1 MAVDPKY
8 VQGPGGFYDSS
19 DGSGPYSID
28 STGAATQIGAGG
40 GGSGGGG
47 GLTNTELRASPVPV
61 SGPLTDAQLRAS
73 GIAVTGPATDAQLR
87 ATPLVTT
94 PKLTSGGNR
103 RVNITTANVALAA
116 QACSQVTIINR
127 MDTDIVVTIGGN
139 ELDIMARSYFTFFGI
154 ANLSAL
160 GIKGS
165 EAGNISLRWEA

>member
-1 MAVDPKY
+1 MAIDQKFQ
-8 VQGPGGFYDSS
+8 QGPGGFYDITN
-19 DGSGPYSID
+19 GSGPYSID
-28 STGAATQIGAGG
+28 STGAATLIGSGG

-47 GLTNTELRASPVPV
+47 GLTNAELRATPVPV
-61 SGPLTDAQLRAS
+61 SGP
-73 GIAVTGPATDAQLR
+73 ATDAQMR

-94 PKLTSGGNR
+94 PKLSSGGNR
-103 RVNITTANVALAA
+103 RVNVTTDNVALAA

-165 EAGNISLRWEA
+165 EAGNISLSWEA